1 MLQEKR
7 MLRTYERSG
16 LLTFRRAKTRLAR
29 SRRRLPNS
37 EEWKREEHWTAV
49 MTHLAGLHVYNEG

>member
-1 MLQEKR
+1 

-29 SRRRLPNS
+29 SRRRLTNS